1 VDFDALILAGGRS
14 TRLGGVPKS
23 GLMLDGETLLE
34 RTLRAAAGARAV
46 VVVGPD
52 PGNLPPGIVAVR
64 EDPAFAGPAAAIA
77 AGLIALGGDT
87 EPGTI
92 PAAAWT
98 LVLACDM
105 PHVGMAVNA
114 LLEELEKSRNVDG
127 VIARA
132 ADGRLQPLAAVYRTA
147 ALNRETATAAARG
160 ELRDSPVFQLL
171 ARLELRPVPVPV
183 HSTDDVDT
191 WDDAASLGVGR
202 DSPEAGNSLGE

>member
-1 VDFDALILAGGRS
+1 MDFDALILAGGRS
-14 TRLGGVPKS
+14 ARLGGVPKS
-23 GLMLDGETLLE
+23 GLRLDGETLLE
-34 RTLRAAAGARAV
+34 RTLRAASGARAV

-52 PGNLPPGIVAVR
+52 PGNLPRGILAVR
-64 EDPAFAGPAAAIA
+64 EDPPFAGPAAAIA
-77 AGLIALGGDT
+77 AGLLALSGDT
-87 EPGTI
+87 QRGTS
-92 PAAAWT
+92 PPAAWT

-105 PHVGMAVNA
+105 PHVAMAVNA
-114 LLEELEKSRNVDG
+114 LLEELEKSQHLDG

-132 ADGRLQPLAAVYRTA
+132 ADGRLQPLVAVYRTA

-202 DSPEAGNSLGE
+202 DLPEAGNSLGK

>member
-1 VDFDALILAGGRS
+1 MDFDALILAGGRS
-14 TRLGGVPKS
+14 ARLGGVPKS
-23 GLMLDGETLLE
+23 GLRLDGETLLE

-52 PGNLPPGIVAVR
+52 PGNLPRGIAAVR
-64 EDPAFAGPAAAIA
+64 EDPPFAGPAAAIA
-77 AGLIALGGDT
+77 AGLAALGEDMR
-87 EPGTI
+87 PGTV

-105 PHVGMAVNA
+105 PHVSRAVPV
-114 LLEELEKSRNVDG
+114 LLEELEKNQHVDG

-147 ALNRETATAAARG
+147 TLNRETATAAARG
-160 ELRDSPVFQLL
+160 ELRDRPVFQLL
-171 ARLELRPVPVPV
+171 ARLELRQVPVPV